1 MSDLAGG
8 VLVLVLACMAVPLGL
23 VPAIREARARRRDA
37 QRAAREALEQYERAR
52 RRWEG

>member
-1 MSDLAGG
+1 MSDLLGG
-8 VLVLVLACMAVPLGL
+8 FVVLALACLAVPLGL